1 MDTDGTDRSQG
12 VEVRAGEASGR
23 SPLRIFIN
31 YRHED
36 MPFAASTLY
45 RELRGRFGAEN
56 IFFDAGT
63 LRPGM
68 QFPEKIT
75 SHLSGTAGA
84 FLALIGPEWLP
95 AMDAH
100 RRRGDRDY
108 VAQEID
114 LGLRNGWTV
123 IPVLLNDA
131 PLPEGHDLP
140 LAIKALPRL
149 QVARLRQIS
158 LDADIEDLIARLGE
172 IGSRPDAD
180 HAVSDPGTGV
190 AARAGPGE
198 GRGEAISEVP
208 AADDEHYQML
218 ADEADNLV
226 IFVGAGVNADDHE
239 GPFRLGA
246 SMLPDDA
253 DIAEYLAVKARLGSP
268 ERQLAE
274 VAQYARMIRGE
285 PRVFSWVKS
294 IFATSAPGPAHRYLA
309 RLPRR
314 LEELGLDKR
323 YQMVV
328 TSKFDVALEQAFLE
342 AEEPF
347 DVAIYMAPGTE
358 HAGRF
363 VHVQWDDVNPQPILA
378 PNEYDGFPI
387 VGDDGQLTRTV
398 IVRINGAIDDA
409 DIGYRWKNNYVIT
422 EDHYIDYFGGH
433 PAEEV
438 VPMQILAK
446 LRQSSCLFLGYALAD
461 WRLRVFLHWIWPGER
476 PHGATHW
483 AVQRRPGVLERR
495 FWEHAGVG
503 LYRSRLTDYVQGLDR
518 FLATNRDDLR

>member
-1 MDTDGTDRSQG
+1 MAAGTQTDDAGG
-12 VEVRAGEASGR
+12 RA
-23 SPLRIFIN
+23 PLRIFIN

-36 MPFAASTLY
+36 VPFAASTLY
-45 RELRGRFGAEN
+45 RELNGRFGAEN
-56 IFFDAGT
+56 IFFDSGT

-68 QFPEKIT
+68 QFLEAIT
-75 SHLSGTAGA
+75 SHLTGTGGA
-84 FLALIGPEWLP
+84 FLAVIGPQWLS

-100 RRRGDRDY
+100 RRRGDDDY
-108 VAQEID
+108 VIQEID

-123 IPVLLNDA
+123 IPVLLDDA
-131 PLPEGHDLP
+131 TLPDGRDLP
-140 LAIKALPRL
+140 LAIRTLPRY
-149 QVARLRQIS
+149 QAAHLRQTS
-158 LDADIEDLIARLGE
+158 LDADIEDLIERLDE
-172 IGSRPDAD
+172 IGSRPSVDEP
-180 HAVSDPGTGV
+180 VRDPAPEAG
-190 AARAGPGE
+190 AAQGE
-198 GRGEAISEVP
+198 GSVISEVP

-226 IFVGAGVNADDHE
+226 IFLGAGANADDRD
-239 GPFRLGA
+239 GPFRPGA
-246 SMLPDDA
+246 AMLPDDA
-253 DIAEYLAVKARLGSP
+253 DIAEYLAVKARLRSS

-294 IFATSAPGPAHRYLA
+294 LFADSAPGPVHRYLA

-314 LEELGLDKR
+314 LEELGLEKR
-323 YQMVV
+323 YQMIV

-342 AEEPF
+342 AKEPF

-363 VHVQWDDVNPQPILA
+363 VHVKWGEVDPQPILA

-387 VGDDGQLTRTV
+387 VGDDSQLTRTV
-398 IVRINGAIDDA
+398 IVRINGAIDDPE
-409 DIGYRWKNNYVIT
+409 IGYRWKNNYVIT
-422 EDHYIDYFGGH
+422 EDHYIDYFGGR

-476 PHGATHW
+476 PTGATHW
-483 AVQRRPGVLERR
+483 AVQRRPDVLERR

-503 LYRSRLTDYVQGLDR
+503 LYRSRLTDYMQGFDR
-518 FLATNRDDLR
+518 FLTANRDGLR